1 MDAQLPFSSRFGFAF
16 AAFFG
21 ILFDG
26 LFARRLWNAR
36 TLPSTPQLPDASESI
51 EKSAIREKIE
61 RTPEPPPIV
70 AGADRDALFEDGAL
84 LFLGL
89 LQREGRLID
98 FLEQEIASFSD
109 ADVGAAAR
117 AVHEGARRTLRSHV
131 TIEPV
136 RSEAEGAKITLEN
149 GFDANAVKLTGNVR
163 GQPPHVGTLK
173 HPGWRASKMKL
184 PRAMDGHDVHVLAPA
199 EVEL

>member
-1 MDAQLPFSSRFGFAF
+1 MADLELPFFSRIGFAF
-16 AAFFG
+16 AAFFH

-26 LFARRLWNAR
+26 VFAQRLWSAR
-36 TLPSTPQLPDASESI
+36 ELPAASRPSEDEISVPDA
-51 EKSAIREKIE
+51 
-61 RTPEPPPIV
+61 PPIS
-70 AGADRDALFEDGAL
+70 APPAKPDTSNAAEENGAL

-98 FLEQEIASFSD
+98 FLEQEISSFSD

-117 AVHEGARRTLRSHV
+117 AVHEGARRTLKAHV
-131 TIEPV
+131 TLEPV
-136 RSEAEGAKITLEN
+136 RGENEGEKVTLHE

-163 GQPPHVGTLK
+163 GAPPHVGTLK
-173 HPGWRASKMKL
+173 HPGWRAVKITL
-184 PRAMDGHDVHVLAPA
+184 PRAMDGHDARILAPA